1 MDGSFVL
8 RNGATYFVCPF
19 ISDILLDV
27 NMKEPLFRICG
38 LKRKSNLSIKT
49 IARNLH

>member
-19 ISDILLDV
+19 ISDILDV
-27 NMKEPLFRICG
+27 NMKEPLIKICE
-38 LKRKSNLSIKT
+38 LKRKGN
-49 IARNLH
+49 